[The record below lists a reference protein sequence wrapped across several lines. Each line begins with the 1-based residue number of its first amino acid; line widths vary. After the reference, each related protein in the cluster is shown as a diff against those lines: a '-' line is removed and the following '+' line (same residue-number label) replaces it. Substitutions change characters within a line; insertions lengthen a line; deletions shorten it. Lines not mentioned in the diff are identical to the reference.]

1 MDNNLSKHFQVSL
14 GLLQFS
20 VWLFYQ
26 LYFCLSQIGDNQT
39 FFTLGVTTEILFSVL
54 STKDQHLVESFN

>member
-1 MDNNLSKHFQVSL
+1 MDNKPIKTLQVSL

-39 FFTLGVTTEILFSVL
+39 FFTLGVTTEILCSVL
-54 STKDQHLVESFN
+54 STKDQYLVESFN